1 MNKNKGWEEEEIN
14 YVIEN
19 FGKLETRE
27 MAETLN
33 RTNAAI
39 NSRVRVLRE
48 KGILKQPEKI
58 WTKADE
64 EYLITNYGVIKP
76 YIIARKLGKS
86 TQQVYSKIS
95 SMERNGQLGMTEA
108 YKRTMLEKEERRKQ
122 QKEKRDNQYS
132 QMMEEDKKTRNYGI
146 GKKQLDIELS
156 KDKTYQIKINEGRKR
171 TRTFKGKLVQAT
183 HNHITFISNSKI
195 RESFLRNDILR
206 NQIKIKEVRN

>member
-122 QKEKRDNQYS
+122 QKEKWDNQYS

-156 KDKTYQIKINEGRKR
+156 KDKTYQIKINEGRCS
-171 TRTFKGKLVQAT
+171 TG
-183 HNHITFISNSKI
+183 S
-195 RESFLRNDILR
+195 
-206 NQIKIKEVRN
+206 